1 MSAVFKA
8 LADPTRREIL
18 RLLRQREHSA
28 GDLAACVTVS
38 KPTLSGHLAVLRAAD
53 LVDAEKN
60 GTTITYRL
68 KMSVL
73 EEALMA
79 FAGSVGIGAVL
90 PSASPVKE
98 EATWSARDT
107 PLSALLSSR

>member
-1 MSAVFKA
+1 MSAVFRA

-28 GDLAACVTVS
+28 GELATHVTVS
-38 KPTLSGHLAVLRAAD
+38 KPTLSGHLAVLKAAD
-53 LVDAEKN
+53 LVDAEKH

-79 FAGSVGIGAVL
+79 FAEGFGIHAATTV
-90 PSASPVKE
+90 PRV
-98 EATWSARDT
+98 EADT
-107 PLSALLSSR
+107 S

>member
-1 MSAVFKA
+1 MSSVFKA

-18 RLLRQREHSA
+18 RLLRQREFTA
-28 GDLAACVTVS
+28 GDLAARVTVS

-53 LVDAEKN
+53 LVDAEKS

-79 FAGSVGIGAVL
+79 FAGSVGIRTATMV
-90 PSASPVKE
+90 PINPVE
-98 EATWSARDT
+98 REPT
-107 PLSALLSSR
+107 

>member
-1 MSAVFKA
+1 MTAVFKA

-18 RLLRQREHSA
+18 RLLRTREHSA
-28 GDLAACVTVS
+28 GALAAHFPIS

-53 LVDAEKN
+53 LIDAEKT

-73 EEALMA
+73 EEALME
-79 FAGSVGIGAVL
+79 FAGAFGIRTQ
-90 PSASPVKE
+90 PTQQTE
-98 EATWSARDT
+98 EPA
-107 PLSALLSSR
+107 